1 MGIRVRLPSQ
11 SSELMGNQVDC
22 PLSNSNPTSADTHL
36 STSGEETLLP
46 SNRFTPRSLL
56 GVGNADREM
65 LGHLYASQI
74 ANAITTKNPDENR
87 ALVLG
92 LGLGKGAA
100 VEMDRDI
107 FFQVVDLVLQCI

>member
-1 MGIRVRLPSQ
+1 M
-11 SSELMGNQVDC
+11 ENQVDC
-22 PLSNSNPTSADTHL
+22 PLSSSNPTSADTHL
-36 STSGEETLLP
+36 STSGEEALLH
-46 SNRFTPRSLL
+46 SNRFTPRSIL
-56 GVGNADREM
+56 GAGNADREM

-92 LGLGKGAA
+92 LGLGKSAA